1 MNGTRRGFFI
11 LSAPGQQRTEKN
23 VLKDVPPLADG
34 YQAWEDAVHCI
45 RRSWKLNGREMVQV
59 FQDLLGLKWAE
70 VQGDF
75 TGYNQNGELL
85 QGGGGDVK
93 TAVQAVCARV
103 KTHLSPR
110 ADYGKI
116 GETKQKEN
124 ETPRDYLDRLR
135 PVFRQNSGL
144 DYQTDPQSAYQ
155 QQLKNAFLNGL
166 LPKVRQMVDKQWI
179 MQHTGTLPEASTHAE
194 HAHKHIKKKES
205 TQTGTFV
212 VDGETRLIAFSGA
225 FRNQSG
231 QRGRGRQRHKAGD
244 RRNDR
249 EDRHNKC
256 YNCGKEGHF
265 ARDC

>member
-179 MQHTGTLPEASTHAE
+179 MQHTGTLPEACTHAE